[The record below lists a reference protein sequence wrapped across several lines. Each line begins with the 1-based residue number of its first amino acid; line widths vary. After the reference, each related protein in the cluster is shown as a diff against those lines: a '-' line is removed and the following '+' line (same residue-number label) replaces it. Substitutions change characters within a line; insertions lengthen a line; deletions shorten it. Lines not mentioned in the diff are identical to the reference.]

1 MRSDVKLGVV
11 FSMVF
16 VLVAGGYFFYRQGIE
31 QPLLIAEGPGA
42 LGPKEATNALPA
54 QTQPTTKRR
63 SVSAKKR
70 APSIKKGTPVKTAAK
85 KQSPTFAQR
94 QRSALERLKSGSKQA
109 AKSQRNVKAASP
121 KTQPPVVKKGLPTA
135 IPVAED
141 KLASSGKTKPVVPP
155 QGTIVQLDESVK
167 KAPIRAGRKP
177 IKLRRGTTLAAT
189 QPKPTIVP
197 KPVAAIETHR
207 IQSGDTLT
215 ALSERYYGSARYTRF
230 LIESNPDLKDPDRL
244 KVGAVV
250 RIPPKPKDAAKA
262 SVASSRSPSSVAAKG
277 GVVKGT
283 RTYRVKSG
291 DSFYEIAK
299 NVLGDANRWNE
310 LFELNKESVDGD
322 PTKLQVGQVLQ
333 LPPK

>member
-1 MRSDVKLGVV
+1 
-11 FSMVF
+11 
-16 VLVAGGYFFYRQGIE
+16 
-31 QPLLIAEGPGA
+31 
-42 LGPKEATNALPA
+42 
-54 QTQPTTKRR
+54 
-63 SVSAKKR
+63 VSAKKR
-70 APSIKKGTPVKTAAK
+70 TPSLKKSTPVETAAK
-85 KQSPTFAQR
+85 TQSPKFAER
-94 QRSALERLKSGSKQA
+94 QRSALERLKSGSQRA
-109 AKSQRNVKAASP
+109 AKSQRNAKTASP
-121 KTQPPVVKKGLPTA
+121 TTQQPVVKKGLPKS
-135 IPVAED
+135 IPVAQD
-141 KLASSGKTKPVVPP
+141 KLASSGKTKPVAPP
-155 QGTIVQLDESVK
+155 QGAIVQLDESVK
-167 KAPIRAGRKP
+167 KTPIRAGRKP
-177 IKLRRGTTLAAT
+177 IKMRRGTPLAAS
-189 QPKPTIVP
+189 QPKSSIAS

-250 RIPPKPKDAAKA
+250 RIPPKPKDTAKA
-262 SVASSRSPSSVAAKG
+262 SAASSRSPSSAVAKG

-283 RTYRVKSG
+283 HTYRVKSG

-310 LFELNKESVDGD
+310 LFELNKDSVDGD